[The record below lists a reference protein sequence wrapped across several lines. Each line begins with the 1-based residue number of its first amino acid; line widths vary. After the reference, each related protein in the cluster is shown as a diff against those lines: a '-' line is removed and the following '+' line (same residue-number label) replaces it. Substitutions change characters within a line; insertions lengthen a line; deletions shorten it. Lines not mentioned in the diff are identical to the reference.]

1 MEIIQGIG
9 LLLLCLALFTLFS
22 FKAPKGTQAMSGMA
36 AAAIVSF
43 LVEAIQY
50 YIGGDVLGISFLG
63 ELGATAGGMGGVA
76 AASLVAL
83 KMGVNPVY
91 AVMVG
96 LSCGG
101 FGLLPGF
108 IAGYLAG
115 LAIPFIER
123 KVTEGLDLLVMIII
137 VAPVVRLIA
146 TGINPV
152 ITNTLGHVGEVLTVA
167 STQSPILMGLVL
179 GGLAAVIGTTPALSS
194 MALTAMLALT
204 GSPMAIAGLAIL
216 AVSFTNGWLF
226 HKLGYG
232 DKGSIL
238 AVMIEPL
245 TQADIVSR
253 NPIPIY
259 TTNFFGGALAGVVV
273 ALSGIVN
280 NAPGTA
286 SPIPAFLVLF
296 GWNSATLII
305 VITCICALCGLVV
318 GVIGAK
324 LFSNYEK
331 VHIDIP
337 KEGKQVIRV

>member
-63 ELGATAGGMGGVA
+63 ELGATAGAMGGVA

-123 KVTEGLDLLVMIII
+123 KVTEELKEYVISFL
-137 VAPVVRLIA
+137 PV
-146 TGINPV
+146 
-152 ITNTLGHVGEVLTVA
+152 
-167 STQSPILMGLVL
+167 S
-179 GGLAAVIGTTPALSS
+179 
-194 MALTAMLALT
+194 
-204 GSPMAIAGLAIL
+204 
-216 AVSFTNGWLF
+216 
-226 HKLGYG
+226 
-232 DKGSIL
+232 
-238 AVMIEPL
+238 
-245 TQADIVSR
+245 
-253 NPIPIY
+253 
-259 TTNFFGGALAGVVV
+259 
-273 ALSGIVN
+273 
-280 NAPGTA
+280 
-286 SPIPAFLVLF
+286 
-296 GWNSATLII
+296 
-305 VITCICALCGLVV
+305 
-318 GVIGAK
+318 
-324 LFSNYEK
+324 
-331 VHIDIP
+331 
-337 KEGKQVIRV
+337 